1 MQKALADDFPSDLP
15 RLIDGVAP
23 NEKKMKNVF
32 GFFFFF
38 PTRPL
43 GRGRQTHLQT
53 TTLSSLCMSYKCSLI
68 PHTHTHKSV
77 FSGSHTHTHTPTYV
91 AAVLTDGV
99 RGGPHLPKCRCW
111 TDCGGVMN
119 GWSRLGRGAE
129 ETISAM
135 LISPL
140 LLRSPSIPHPPFL
153 PLILSSVVPVN
164 HCLSLPIPS
173 AGPVHCLRISL
184 SPSLSVPQWI
194 CALLPLVLVCNLREE
209 WKQA

>member
-32 GFFFFF
+32 GFYLFIFL
-38 PTRPL
+38 PPHPDHWEEGDKL
-43 GRGRQTHLQT
+43 ICRQPRYHLFVCHT
-53 TTLSSLCMSYKCSLI
+53 SAHSF
-68 PHTHTHKSV
+68 HTHTHTNLS
-77 FSGSHTHTHTPTYV
+77 SLDQTHTPTYV

-140 LLRSPSIPHPPFL
+140 LLRPPSIPHPPVL
-153 PLILSSVVPVN
+153 PPILSSVVPVN
-164 HCLSLPIPS
+164 HCLSLSPHPIS
-173 AGPVHCLRISL
+173 WTSSL
-184 SPSLSVPQWI
+184 SASLSLFLSPYLNEF
-194 CALLPLVLVCNLREE
+194 APYGH
-209 WKQA
+209 